1 MVARFSFRD
10 ASEALNNN
18 CVASVLT
25 LAFSISCSVIFGVR
39 SRTTPAIAQAMSAR
53 VFRAQP
59 SAHVLAVSTS
69 TLLFAKVP
77 SNTHISRAGLLAITG
92 IHIRK
97 NPVFAD
103 VPRKMQHFLAGCLP
117 PRDINVRKNPAFRTR
132 PTQNG
137 HFWAGFLG
145 SCSFLRNRKFI

>member
-25 LAFSISCSVIFGVR
+25 LAFSISCSVLFGVR

-77 SNTHISRAGLLAITG
+77 SNTHISRAGLLAVTG
-92 IHIRK
+92 IS
-97 NPVFAD
+97 A
-103 VPRKMQHFLAGCLP
+103 
-117 PRDINVRKNPAFRTR
+117 RTR
-132 PTQNG
+132 FLQTSHANCRIFWQG
-137 HFWAGFLG
+137 ACHLETSMSARTRLFAHFPHKMATFGPG
-145 SCSFLRNRKFI
+145 SWVLAVF